1 MELSQERGRVHSSAP
16 PSARPP
22 PSTELDC
29 VLRVMDGPCHST
41 CWDQCLMI

>member
-16 PSARPP
+16 PSRPP

-29 VLRVMDGPCHST
+29 VLRVMDGPCHGML
-41 CWDQCLMI
+41 WNQCLMI